1 MLHMFAYEYAYQYW
15 RTFHR
20 WGGLVFI
27 VDVLRVGSLLGF
39 IPIGWDSFCYLSI
52 SD

>member
-1 MLHMFAYEYAYQYW
+1 MDCLEGECANEYAYQNW

-27 VDVLRVGSLLGF
+27 VDVQPVGK
-39 IPIGWDSFCYLSI
+39 
-52 SD
+52 

>member
-1 MLHMFAYEYAYQYW
+1 MLHMSMRLRVRVYE

-27 VDVLRVGSLLGF
+27 VDVQPVG
-39 IPIGWDSFCYLSI
+39 W
-52 SD
+52 